1 VSVTEVSY
9 VEARGVRTRV
19 RRAGE
24 GPPVVVLHGWGG
36 RLESMIPIADCLH
49 DRFLTVALDLP
60 GFGESQMPPE
70 AWGSEEY
77 AQHVAA
83 VLESMG
89 IARAH
94 FVGHSFGAKASLCLA
109 AARPDMVDKL
119 VVAGSP
125 GLRASPS
132 LEARI
137 KRVVSRTARS
147 VGRLGAPGRA
157 LRDSIYR
164 RIASRDYRE
173 AGELRPIL
181 VRVVN
186 EDLADALTKIAS
198 PTLLVW
204 GVGDHDVPVTMARR
218 MEKLIPDAGLVTL
231 EGAGHFSYLDQPAR
245 FCRIVRHF
253 FLGEEAR

>member
-9 VEARGVRTRV
+9 VDAQGIHTRV

-24 GPPVVVLHGWGG
+24 GSPVVVLHGWGG
-36 RLESMIPIADCLH
+36 RLESMVPVADCLH

-70 AWGSEEY
+70 VWGSEEY
-77 AQHVAA
+77 ARHVAA
-83 VLESMG
+83 VLDSIG

-94 FVGHSFGAKASLCLA
+94 CVGHSFGAKAALCLA

-119 VVAGSP
+119 VVVASP
-125 GLRASPS
+125 GLRTPPS

-137 KRVVSRTARS
+137 KRTMSRGARS

-157 LRDSIYR
+157 LRDAMYR
-164 RIASRDYRE
+164 RVASRDYRD

-186 EDLADALTKIAS
+186 EDLADVLTKIAS

-204 GVGDHDVPVTMARR
+204 GADDEDVPVAVARR
-218 MEKLIPDAGLVTL
+218 MERLIPDAGLVTL
-231 EGAGHFSYLDQPAR
+231 EGAGHFCYLDQPAR